1 MSKISWSKALVDY
14 LKNETESYASI
25 AKKYDISLQAVK
37 KRAGKEMWQ
46 DLRQK
51 TIQKVNQRLPEITGE
66 DVAMIDARQ
75 AQMGKMMQYIGLK
88 AIIDNRLAPENFT
101 QAKEAIKDGAKIER
115 QAVGAGA
122 EERKKTGL
130 FNIID
135 RTRREYEL
143 DDDSEETKRNISLVT
158 ALGQKPIQ
166 IAPSTP
172 DVDLQLLAKIQEEL
186 LRMGEKLDEAKD
198 NLKTTKGTQNNA
210 TNSTFSGWF

>member
-1 MSKISWSKALVDY
+1 M
-14 LKNETESYASI
+14 
-25 AKKYDISLQAVK
+25 
-37 KRAGKEMWQ
+37 
-46 DLRQK
+46 
-51 TIQKVNQRLPEITGE
+51 
-66 DVAMIDARQ
+66 
-75 AQMGKMMQYIGLK
+75 
-88 AIIDNRLAPENFT
+88 
-101 QAKEAIKDGAKIER
+101 
-115 QAVGAGA
+115 
-122 EERKKTGL
+122 